1 MPALRADLHVHTVLS
16 ACADTEMIP
25 PLLIARCR
33 ELGLHLI
40 GVADHN
46 SAGNGA
52 SAIEA
57 AADSGI
63 TVKPGLEVES
73 KESVHLLCLFDHVQ
87 QALEMQALVYAHLPS
102 LPQASRTSSFGQ
114 QFLVDREGG
123 LVACEQQPL
132 FMATDFSAAEIVSAA
147 RERGAL
153 VLAAHADRRAHGLLA
168 VLGFVPP
175 DLALDGL
182 ECGPGALVAGRV
194 ASSDAH
200 RLDEVGSRYTVFDAE
215 STTVE
220 HLRTCLLDGRFR
232 TGLAV

>member
-1 MPALRADLHVHTVLS
+1 MPSWRADLHVHTVLS

-33 ELGLHLI
+33 ELGLDLL

-46 SAGNGA
+46 SAGNGQA
-52 SAIEA
+52 VMDA

-63 TVKPGLEVES
+63 VVRPGLEVET
-73 KESVHLLCLFDHVQ
+73 KESVHLLCLFDSVQ
-87 QALEMQALVYAHLPS
+87 QALDMQALAYAHLPS
-102 LPQASRTSSFGQ
+102 LPPSVRSASFGQ
-114 QFLVDREGG
+114 QFLVDCRGEFLGY
-123 LVACEQQPL
+123 EQQPL
-132 FMATDFSAAEIVSAA
+132 FMATDLPASDVLTAAH
-147 RERGAL
+147 ERGGL
-153 VLAAHADRRAHGLLA
+153 VLGAHADRRAHGILA

-182 ECGPGALVAGRV
+182 ECGPGGLVAGRV

-200 RLDEVGSRYTVFDAE
+200 RLDEIGSRYTVFDSE
-215 STTVE
+215 GPTVE
-220 HLRTCLLDGRFR
+220 HLRASLDAGRFR